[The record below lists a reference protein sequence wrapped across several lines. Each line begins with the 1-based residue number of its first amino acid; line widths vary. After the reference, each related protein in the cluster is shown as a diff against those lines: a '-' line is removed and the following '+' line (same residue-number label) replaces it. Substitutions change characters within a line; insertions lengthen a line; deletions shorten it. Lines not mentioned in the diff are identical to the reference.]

1 VVVEPGDEVLSD
13 KFSVI
18 IKDNLIANGA
28 EVDDK
33 GNFIKKPKFM
43 DYLKVLPSSYADK
56 VSRDPDFAKKMI
68 AGFLNMMRPVE
79 GFVPVNSAVAF
90 GDAYFGEETRQA
102 DMMSADSKLLD
113 YLSDNP
119 DMLKAYK
126 QINASKAGYD
136 IGKLDYAQA
145 QGVLTGLREALLRD
159 IPIDQQKNYMIRD
172 KTTGKYVEAITIM
185 GMAQEDAAQFKNLDN
200 YERVEIDFKT

>member
-1 VVVEPGDEVLSD
+1 
-13 KFSVI
+13 
-18 IKDNLIANGA
+18 
-28 EVDDK
+28 
-33 GNFIKKPKFM
+33 
-43 DYLKVLPSSYADK
+43 
-56 VSRDPDFAKKMI
+56 
-68 AGFLNMMRPVE
+68 MMRPVE

-136 IGKLDYAQA
+136 IGKLDYKQA
-145 QGVLTGLREALLRD
+145 QGVLTALRDAMLRD
-159 IPIDQQKNYMIRD
+159 IPIEDQQNYRIRD
-172 KTTGKYVEAITIM
+172 KVTDKYVEIITIM
-185 GMAQEDAAQFKNLDN
+185 GKSQEDAAQFKDLDR
-200 YERVEIDFKT
+200 YEIVET